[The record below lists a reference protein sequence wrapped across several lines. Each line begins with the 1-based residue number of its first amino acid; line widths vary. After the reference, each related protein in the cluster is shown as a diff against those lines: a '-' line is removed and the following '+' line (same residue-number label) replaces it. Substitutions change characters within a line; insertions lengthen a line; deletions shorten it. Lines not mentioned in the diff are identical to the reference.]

1 MVCLTLDESGI
12 PESAEGRIKIAE
24 KIINTAKE
32 YGIDKKDLIIDT
44 LAMTVSTGAEN
55 AKRTLQALS
64 YVRNTLGVN
73 TVLGVSNISFGLPKR
88 DNINAA
94 FFTLAM
100 GSGLSAGIINPKSDS
115 MMNAF
120 IPIARLTGTMK
131 SLRRT

>member
-12 PESAEGRIKIAE
+12 PESAEDRIKIAE

-94 FFTLAM
+94 F
-100 GSGLSAGIINPKSDS
+100 
-115 MMNAF
+115 
-120 IPIARLTGTMK
+120 
-131 SLRRT
+131 SLLPWAADFRQVL